1 MRLILIRHGRPNED
15 DADAPH
21 DPPLNAHGRRQ
32 AQAAARLLETEGLTR
47 IVASPLRRARQTAE
61 SLAERLGLSIETI
74 DDWAEADRGSIRYR
88 STETLRA
95 EGGDAWS
102 RFLADPIGYLGGD
115 PASFRAGV
123 LGALAATVANE
134 SATARVAVFTHGMP
148 INIVLSHALGLESI
162 TRFLVGYGSVTR
174 LRHLG
179 DGRYGVVSVN
189 ETGHHKWTP

>member
-21 DPPLNAHGRRQ
+21 DPPLNADGWRQ
-32 AQAAARLLETEGLTR
+32 ARAAARLLETEGVTR
-47 IVASPLRRARQTAE
+47 IVVSPLQRARQTAE
-61 SLAERLGLSIETI
+61 PLAERLGLPIETI
-74 DDWAEADRGSIRYR
+74 DNWAEADRRAIRYR

-95 EGGDAWS
+95 EGGEAWS
-102 RFLADPIGYLGGD
+102 RFLVDPIGYLGGD
-115 PASFRAGV
+115 PISFRTDV

-134 SATARVAVFTHGMP
+134 PATARVAVFTHGMP

-189 ETGHHKWTP
+189 ETGHHKWTA

>member
-1 MRLILIRHGRPNED
+1 MRLILIRHGRPDED
-15 DADAPH
+15 VADAPH
-21 DPPLNAHGRRQ
+21 DPPLNADGRRQ
-32 AQAAARLLETEGLTR
+32 AQAAARLLETEGVTR
-47 IVASPLRRARQTAE
+47 IVSSPLQRARQTADP
-61 SLAERLGLSIETI
+61 LAERLGLSIETI
-74 DDWAEADRGSIRYR
+74 DDWAEADRGAIRYR

-95 EGGDAWS
+95 EGGEAWS
-102 RFLADPIGYLGGD
+102 RFLSDPIGYLGGD

-134 SATARVAVFTHGMP
+134 PATARVAVFTHGMP

-174 LRHLG
+174 LRHFG

>member
-174 LRHLG
+174 LRHFG
-179 DGRYGVVSVN
+179 EGRYGIVSVN